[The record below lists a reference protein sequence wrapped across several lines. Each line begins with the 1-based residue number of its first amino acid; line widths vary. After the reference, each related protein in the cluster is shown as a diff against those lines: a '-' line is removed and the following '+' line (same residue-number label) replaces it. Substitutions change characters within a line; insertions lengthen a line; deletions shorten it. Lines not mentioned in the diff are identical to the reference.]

1 MKICWGWLCCSFLL
15 FFSWSPMISKPFKA
29 REQVIKF
36 KSLYIFLSQCIMSRV
51 NDWVPLGISWKEGLQ
66 FNILV
71 PFSSVQSL
79 SRVGLCDPMDCST
92 LGFPVLHFLLGF
104 AQTHVHWASD
114 AIQPS
119 YPLLSPSPP
128 AFNLSQHQG
137 RFQWVGSWHQVVK
150 VLELQLHEVTVLPV
164 NIQDWFH
171 RYYRRKEI
179 F

>member
-92 LGFPVLHFLLGF
+92 LGFPVHHQLPEF
-104 AQTHVHWASD
+104 AQTHGHWVCDS
-114 AIQPS
+114 IQPCH
-119 YPLLSPSPP
+119 PLLPSAP
-128 AFNLSQHQG
+128 AFSLSQHQG
-137 RFQWVGSWHQVVK
+137 LFKWVGSSHQVAK
-150 VLELQLHEVTVLPV
+150 VLELQHLPF
-164 NIQDWFH
+164 QW
-171 RYYRRKEI
+171 I
-179 F
+179 FRVEFL